1 MLLQLAAVLVEENMA
16 QVRNLL
22 NLEPPGLFLEVESA
36 LRNALGSADPAKQ
49 ADGVMRL
56 SNHYVSS
63 PDALSPWQKTWAM
76 NALLSYY
83 HPLNQSRAFGVAN
96 RGAQRG
102 FFEGIQTLYDFG
114 AGSGAGAIGILAA
127 CPEIKKVI
135 LSDHSAEVLKAADS
149 IFSSLPSLKNA
160 GIKWELRKETLEE
173 SMAPVAPPSSLA
185 LFSYVLT
192 EANAIDR
199 FERFL
204 KRGNQRTF
212 EASAFEGIGF
222 EGIAILEPSTSVD
235 GRRLQRLR
243 SVLMENDYHIWA
255 PCTHSDKCPLLEES
269 DRDWCHDRFPP
280 FLPTWWK
287 NLEAG
292 LPMKNQSITVSYLLA
307 RKKMPAEKTPAENR
321 KLVRVTGDPLHEKT
335 KVRQLICRG
344 PHREF
349 ISWFPSRF
357 EKPAAKELKDF
368 DLARGDLFLDDQR
381 FWQDQRGAERGHEYR
396 LTEKE
401 IYQIR
406 DSLAELASSPSR

>member
-22 NLEPPGLFLEVESA
+22 NLEPPSLFLEVESA
-36 LRNALGSADPAKQ
+36 LRRSLGPADPAKQ
-49 ADGVMRL
+49 ADHVLRL

-63 PDALSPWQKTWAM
+63 PESLSPWSHAWAM
-76 NALLSYY
+76 KALLSYY

-96 RGAQRG
+96 RGLQRG
-102 FFEGIQTLYDFG
+102 FFEGLSTIHDFG
-114 AGSGAGAIGILAA
+114 CGTGAAALGMLAA
-127 CPEIKKVI
+127 WPEFKKVV
-135 LSDHSAEVLKAADS
+135 LSDHSSEVLKTAHTL
-149 IFSSLPSLKNA
+149 FSEVPLLSKD
-160 GIKWELRKETLEE
+160 GVKWDTKAETLETSSPPE
-173 SMAPVAPPSSLA
+173 SPKTSLA

-192 EANAIDR
+192 EAGAIDR

-204 KRGNQRTF
+204 KRGAQRSF
-212 EASAFEGIGF
+212 EAIV
-222 EGIAILEPSTSVD
+222 ILEPSTSAD

-243 SVLMENDYHIWA
+243 SVLLENDYHIWA

-280 FLPTWWK
+280 FLPSWWK

-307 RKKMPAEKTPAENR
+307 RKKPLPSETKF
-321 KLVRVTGDPLHEKT
+321 VRVTGDPLHEKT
-335 KVRQLICRG
+335 KMRQLICRG

-357 EKPAAKELKDF
+357 AKPAAKELKNF
-368 DLARGDLFLDDQR
+368 DLARGDLFKDDPK

-396 LTEKE
+396 LGENE
-401 IYQIR
+401 IFQIR
-406 DSLAELASSPSR
+406 DSLEELAIKLSK

>member
-1 MLLQLAAVLVEENMA
+1 MA

-36 LRNALGSADPAKQ
+36 LRTALGSADPAKQ
-49 ADGVMRL
+49 ADGVLRL

-63 PDALSPWQKTWAM
+63 PDALSPWQKSWAL

-83 HPLNQSRAFGVAN
+83 HPLNQSRAYGVAN

-102 FFEGIQTLYDFG
+102 FFEGIETLFDYG
-114 AGSGAGAIGILAA
+114 AGTGACTLGFLAA
-127 CPEIKKVI
+127 CPEIKKVV
-135 LSDHSAEVLKAADS
+135 LSDHSADVLKSANS
-149 IFSSLPSLKNA
+149 LFSNLASLKET
-160 GIKWELRKETLEE
+160 GIKWEARTESLEE
-173 SMAPVAPPSSLA
+173 SMAPTAPASSLA

-204 KRGNQRTF
+204 KRGNQRSF
-212 EASAFEGIGF
+212 EA
-222 EGIAILEPSTSVD
+222 IAILEPSTSAD

-243 SVLMENDYHIWA
+243 NVLLENEYHIWA

-307 RKKMPAEKTPAENR
+307 RKKAPADSR
-321 KLVRVTGDPLHEKT
+321 RFVRVTGDPLHEKT
-335 KVRQLICRG
+335 KMRQLICRG

-357 EKPAAKELKDF
+357 AKPAAKELKDF

-396 LTEKE
+396 LTENE

-406 DSLAELASSPSR
+406 DSLNELAVKSSK

>member
-36 LRNALGSADPAKQ
+36 LRDSMGTADPAKQ
-49 ADGVMRL
+49 ADQVLRL

-63 PDALSPWQKTWAM
+63 PESLSPWNQAWAM
-76 NALLSYY
+76 KALLSYY

-96 RGAQRG
+96 RGLQRG
-102 FFEGIQTLYDFG
+102 FFEGLSTIHDFG
-114 AGSGAGAIGILAA
+114 CGTGAAALGLLAA
-127 CPEIKKVI
+127 CPEFKKVV
-135 LSDHSAEVLKAADS
+135 LSDHSSEVLKTADTL
-149 IFSSLPSLKNA
+149 FSKLPLLTKEEV
-160 GIKWELRKETLEE
+160 KWDTKTETLETSSPPE
-173 SMAPVAPPSSLA
+173 SPTTSLA

-192 EANAIDR
+192 EAGAIDR

-204 KRGNQRTF
+204 KRGAQRSF
-212 EASAFEGIGF
+212 EA
-222 EGIAILEPSTSVD
+222 IAILEPSTSSD

-243 SVLMENDYHIWA
+243 SVLLENQYHIWA

-280 FLPTWWK
+280 FLPSWWK

-307 RKKMPAEKTPAENR
+307 RKKPLPSETKF
-321 KLVRVTGDPLHEKT
+321 VRVTGDPLHEKT
-335 KVRQLICRG
+335 KMRQLICRG

-357 EKPAAKELKDF
+357 AKPAAKELKDF
-368 DLARGDLFLDDQR
+368 DLARGDLFKDDPQ

-396 LTEKE
+396 LGEKE
-401 IYQIR
+401 IFQIR
-406 DSLAELASSPSR
+406 DSLEELAIKLSK

>member
-1 MLLQLAAVLVEENMA
+1 MA

-22 NLEPPGLFLEVESA
+22 NLEPPSLFLEVESA
-36 LRNALGSADPAKQ
+36 LRNVLGTADPAKQ
-49 ADGVMRL
+49 ADSVLRL

-63 PDALSPWQKTWAM
+63 PDALSPWQKAWAM

-83 HPLNQSRAFGVAN
+83 HPLNQSRAYGVAN
-96 RGAQRG
+96 RGVQLG
-102 FFEGIQTLYDFG
+102 FFEGIETLYDFG
-114 AGSGAGAIGILAA
+114 AGTGAGTIGILAA
-127 CPEIKKVI
+127 CPEIRKVI
-135 LSDHSAEVLKAADS
+135 LSDHSTEVLKAANS
-149 IFSSLPSLKNA
+149 LFSNLRSLKDA
-160 GIKWELRKETLEE
+160 GIKWEARTETLEE
-173 SMAPVAPPSSLA
+173 GIVPVAPSSSLA

-204 KRGNQRTF
+204 KRGNQHSF
-212 EASAFEGIGF
+212 EA
-222 EGIAILEPSTSVD
+222 IAILEPSTSAD

-243 SVLMENDYHIWA
+243 SVLLENDYHIWA
-255 PCTHSDKCPLLEES
+255 PCTHADKCPLLEES

-280 FLPTWWK
+280 FLPVWWK

-292 LPMKNQSITVSYLLA
+292 LPMKNQSLTVSYLLA
-307 RKKMPAEKTPAENR
+307 RKKAPSDSR
-321 KLVRVTGDPLHEKT
+321 KFVRVTGDPLHEKT
-335 KVRQLICRG
+335 KIRQLICRG

-381 FWQDQRGAERGHEYR
+381 FWKDQRGAERGHEYR
-396 LTEKE
+396 LTENE
-401 IYQIR
+401 VYQIR
-406 DSLAELASSPSR
+406 ASLDELAIKPSR